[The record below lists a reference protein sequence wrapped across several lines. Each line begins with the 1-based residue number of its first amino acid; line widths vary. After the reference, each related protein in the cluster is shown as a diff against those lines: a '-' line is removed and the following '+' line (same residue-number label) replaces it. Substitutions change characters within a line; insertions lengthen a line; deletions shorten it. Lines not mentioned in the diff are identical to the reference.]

1 MGRSQ
6 REKGKRGER
15 EAAAALSELFGLEA
29 RRTAQRRGDQTADI
43 DCGRRVHV
51 EVKRRAGIAALRWL
65 EQAEKDQAKGTIPFV
80 MLRED
85 NDPEWSI
92 LVRAS
97 QLKGLMFELDRNEDE
112 EVESLD

>member
-1 MGRSQ
+1 MGRMQ

-15 EAAAALSELFGLEA
+15 EAAAVITEIFGLEA

-43 DCGRRVHV
+43 DCGRQVHI
-51 EVKRRAGIAALRWL
+51 EVKRRAGIAAIRWL
-65 EQAEKDQAKGTIPFV
+65 EQAERDKTKGTVPFV

-85 NDPEWSI
+85 KDLEWSI

-97 QLKGLMFELDRNEDE
+97 QLKGLMVELERHEDE
-112 EVESLD
+112 EVEPLD